1 MEIHIWHGFRVLGG
15 MSTYDFVGL
24 EQMLVGPWG
33 SERPFYFFF
42 IPNESVPDLF
52 SGPENCVNMYYDMAL
67 N

>member
-1 MEIHIWHGFRVLGG
+1 MLGG

-33 SERPFYFFF
+33 SECPFYFF
-42 IPNESVPDLF
+42 IPNKNVPDLF
-52 SGPENCVNMYYDMAL
+52 SGHENCVNMAL